1 MDDDF
6 WFSRNAWNTQTH
18 HRPCQWG
25 KSRSTRGLPQENI
38 RKIEIDLT
46 WISIVLLFN
55 HMVEYNENIDQV
67 FMALADK
74 TRRDILRRTLTSRHT
89 ISSLASSYDMSF
101 AAVAKHVHILHT
113 AGLVT
118 KIRVGREQAIEAD
131 LVTLERTRKLLE
143 SYEKLWMERLW
154 NLDTLLSHLP

>member
-1 MDDDF
+1 
-6 WFSRNAWNTQTH
+6 
-18 HRPCQWG
+18 
-25 KSRSTRGLPQENI
+25 
-38 RKIEIDLT
+38 
-46 WISIVLLFN
+46 
-55 HMVEYNENIDQV
+55 MVEYSDNIDQV

-131 LVTLERTRKLLE
+131 LATLERTRELLE
-143 SYEKLWMERLW
+143 SYEQLWMERL
-154 NLDTLLSHLP
+154 